1 MTQKEVWFYSSYY
14 EQLKKFRK
22 EKRITEARIIK
33 MITEDL
39 WKYRKPFHIPQTTE
53 KRIIVKI
60 KGDKEDFKEL
70 ERVSSSSLLTDVLQ
84 FYIYNFMELNKN
96 DTYRKTGK
104 SISTYFT
111 NEEMARLRHKAG
123 DKKLSEYI
131 KQEVLK

>member
-22 EKRITEARIIK
+22 EKRITEARMIK

-39 WKYRKPFHIPQTTE
+39 WKYRQPFQIPQTKE
-53 KRIIVKI
+53 KRLLVKI

-70 ERVSSSSLLTDVLQ
+70 ERVSTSSLLTEVLQ
-84 FYIYNFMELNKN
+84 FYMYNFMELNKN

-104 SISTYFT
+104 SVSIYFT
-111 NEEMARLRHKAG
+111 NEEMEAQR
-123 DKKLSEYI
+123 
-131 KQEVLK
+131 

>member
-22 EKRITEARIIK
+22 EKRITEARMIK

-39 WKYRKPFHIPQTTE
+39 WKYRKPFQIPQTEE

-70 ERVSSSSLLTDVLQ
+70 ERVSTSSLLTEVLQ
-84 FYIYNFMELNKN
+84 FYMYNFMELNKN

-104 SISTYFT
+104 SVSIYFT
-111 NEEMARLRHKAG
+111 NEEMVRLRYKAG

>member
-22 EKRITEARIIK
+22 EKRITEARMIK

-39 WKYRKPFHIPQTTE
+39 WKYRQPFHIPQTEE
-53 KRIIVKI
+53 KRLLVKI

-70 ERVSSSSLLTDVLQ
+70 ERVSTSSLLTEVLQ
-84 FYIYNFMELNKN
+84 FYMYNFMELNKN

-104 SISTYFT
+104 SISIYFT
-111 NEEMARLRHKAG
+111 NEEMVRLRYKAG
-123 DKKLSEYI
+123 DKKLSDYI